1 MKTFWDQRYAEEHFV
16 YGKEPNAFFRQELDR
31 LTPGRLLL
39 PADGEG
45 RNAVYAA
52 SRGWQVD
59 AFDYS
64 QSAQQKA
71 TQLAAEKNVS
81 IRYFLADIQ
90 SFEWPADAYDVIGL
104 FFVHLQPDSR
114 PFLHQK
120 VMHSL
125 KKGGTLILEGFAKEQ
140 LPLSSGGPK
149 NPDMLFSKAMLEED
163 FSAYPS
169 HHLTQE
175 SVTLEEGVYHNG
187 QAEVIRML
195 VKK

>member
-1 MKTFWDQRYAEEHFV
+1 MKTFWDQRYAEKHFV

-52 SRGWQVD
+52 SQSWQVE

-64 QSAQQKA
+64 QSARQKA
-71 TQLAAEKNVS
+71 THLAEEKNVS
-81 IRYFLADIQ
+81 IRYFVADIH
-90 SFEWPADAYDVIGL
+90 SFEWPEKTYDAIGL
-104 FFVHLQPDSR
+104 FFVHLQPDSCS
-114 PFLHQK
+114 FLHTK

-149 NPDMLFSKAMLEED
+149 NLDMLFSKAMLEKD
-163 FSAYPS
+163 FSAYDHS
-169 HHLTQE
+169 YLAQE
-175 SVTLEEGVYHNG
+175 SVTLEEGIYHKG
-187 QAEVIRML
+187 RAEVIRML